1 MERIIEKANTLV
13 EALPYIREFHG
24 KTVLVKYGGSAME
37 DDRIKNQTAQDIV
50 LMKYVGMNPVV
61 VHGGGKAISAMMKRL
76 GMETTFH
83 QGLRVTDEKGIEV
96 AEMVLVGMVNKE
108 IVSSINLAGG
118 NAVGLSG
125 KDSMLLEAEK
135 LEQGEDS
142 THVDI
147 GYVGEVRNVHADV
160 LEALENAGC
169 IPVIAPIATDKSGN
183 TWNVNADAAAAK
195 LAVALQAEKLVF
207 LSDTPGILE
216 NPEVPDTLLS
226 VLTLQ
231 KAEQLVERGII
242 AGGMIPKV
250 KACTV
255 ALEGGVSK
263 THIIDGRLSHALLL
277 EIFTKEG
284 IGTVVTR

>member
-24 KTVLVKYGGSAME
+24 KTVVVKYGGSAM
-37 DDRIKNQTAQDIV
+37 DDDGIKHQTAQDIV

-76 GMETTFH
+76 GMETKFH

-96 AEMVLVGMVNKE
+96 AEMVLVGIVNKE

-135 LEQGEDS
+135 LEQSEDS
-142 THVDI
+142 AHVDI
-147 GYVGEVRNVHADV
+147 GYVGEVRNVHAEV

-255 ALEGGVSK
+255 ALEGGVPK

-277 EIFTKEG
+277 EIFTREG

>member
-160 LEALENAGC
+160 LVALENAGC

>member
-216 NPEVPDTLLS
+216 NPEDTDTLLS